1 MGGLRGELRFY
12 TSVPGRS
19 APLLGGCSIL
29 GRATRA
35 GRGLLSRHTI
45 IQHWILVLPLFPSYS
60 PTHGKTFLTLG
71 LSVLNYEAKKLE

>member
-1 MGGLRGELRFY
+1 MEGLRGELGFY
-12 TSVPGRS
+12 MFVPSCS

-35 GRGLLSRHTI
+35 GRGLLI

-60 PTHGKTFLTLG
+60 PTHGKTFFTLG
-71 LSVLNYEAKKLE
+71 LSFLNYKAKKLE